1 MKKIL
6 CSGMIVFMM
15 LLSTNTNAQV
25 GFGIKGGVDVTS
37 IKLGHEVM
45 TPSNKVGFFIGPTV
59 KCTLPVVGLGFDAS
73 LLYEQKK
80 AQMSGMFLNS
90 STTLVQ
96 QQVILPINLRYSVG
110 LGDLINVFA
119 FAGPQFGFNIGDKSK
134 SLYQNVADW
143 KFSQSN
149 LSLNFGV
156 GATLFKH
163 LQVTANYNFACG
175 KTGELTLLQ
184 GAKNVEEGRNRSWQ
198 LGATYFF

>member
-25 GFGIKGGVDVTS
+25 AFGIKGGVDVTS

-80 AQMSGMFLNS
+80 S
-90 STTLVQ
+90 SNVWKVFKFVNNFSSRKSYFTYKFTL
-96 QQVILPINLRYSVG
+96 
-110 LGDLINVFA
+110 
-119 FAGPQFGFNIGDKSK
+119 
-134 SLYQNVADW
+134 
-143 KFSQSN
+143 
-149 LSLNFGV
+149 
-156 GATLFKH
+156 
-163 LQVTANYNFACG
+163 
-175 KTGELTLLQ
+175 
-184 GAKNVEEGRNRSWQ
+184 
-198 LGATYFF
+198 